1 MDAQLAWRKKCA
13 DWERRLEGLAVA
25 VLTALGERD
34 ASVLDTERRAGVALR
49 TMTIDD
55 CLSVR
60 ERSSGAPGASQCGM
74 WPGCAAWWAS
84 LRSAYTVNAPE

>member
-60 ERSSGAPGASQCGM
+60 ERSSGAPGASQCG
-74 WPGCAAWWAS
+74 
-84 LRSAYTVNAPE
+84 T